1 MNDILRAIGIEAIL
15 KTVRLM
21 ELVFINGNLE
31 KFMMGIGRKDL
42 KAVMECGKEKTEK
55 FILENGK
62 TPKRMGLESTLG
74 QTETSMK
81 GSGRTL

>member
-1 MNDILRAIGIEAIL
+1 MNDILQEIGIEVTL
-15 KTVRLM
+15 KTVRLT

-31 KFMMGIGRKDL
+31 KFMMVTGRKDL
-42 KAVMECGKEKTEK
+42 KAGMECGREKTEK

-62 TPKRMGLESTLG
+62 TRKRMGLESTLG

-81 GSGRTL
+81 VSGRTL